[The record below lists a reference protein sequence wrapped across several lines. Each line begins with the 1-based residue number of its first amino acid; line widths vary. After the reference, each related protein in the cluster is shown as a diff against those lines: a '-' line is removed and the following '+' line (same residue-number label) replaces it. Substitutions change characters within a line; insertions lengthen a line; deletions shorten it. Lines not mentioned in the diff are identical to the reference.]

1 MPIIERIAEFQDDLT
16 ACRRDIHAHPE
27 TAFQEHRT
35 AEVVARTLAGMG
47 IEVCRGIAGTGVV
60 GTLHGNRPGQGRAIG
75 LRADLDA
82 LNVEEKNTFD
92 HRSVHPGKMHACGHD
107 GHTAMLLGAARY
119 LAETRDFAGTVYLIF
134 QPAEEGQAGGRA
146 MIEDGLFERFP
157 VEAVFGM
164 HNLPGLPVGAFGVN
178 PAAMLAAMDNFDLVV
193 KGRGAHAG
201 MPHLGVDPVVVAA
214 QIIMGLQ
221 TITSRMIDPLQPAVI
236 SVTWVEAG
244 AAYNVIPDEAV
255 LRGTVRTLSHT
266 VRATMEGRIRA
277 VADGIASAA
286 GAAIELRYEAGYPPT
301 INTPAEAEIAAGIA
315 AKVVGEANVQRDF
328 APLMGSEDFAF
339 MLQEKPGAY
348 VFIGNGPGEGGC
360 ALHNPHYDFNDQL
373 LPIGGTYWATLVETI
388 LES

>member
-1 MPIIERIAEFQDDLT
+1 MPECRIWAS
-16 ACRRDIHAHPE
+16 I
-27 TAFQEHRT
+27 
-35 AEVVARTLAGMG
+35 
-47 IEVCRGIAGTGVV
+47 
-60 GTLHGNRPGQGRAIG
+60 
-75 LRADLDA
+75 
-82 LNVEEKNTFD
+82 
-92 HRSVHPGKMHACGHD
+92 
-107 GHTAMLLGAARY
+107 
-119 LAETRDFAGTVYLIF
+119 
-134 QPAEEGQAGGRA
+134 
-146 MIEDGLFERFP
+146 
-157 VEAVFGM
+157 
-164 HNLPGLPVGAFGVN
+164 
-178 PAAMLAAMDNFDLVV
+178 
-193 KGRGAHAG
+193 
-201 MPHLGVDPVVVAA
+201 PVVVAA

-277 VADGIASAA
+277 VADGIASAV

-373 LPIGGTYWATLVETI
+373 LPIGRHLLGHLGGDYSRIVTLLAGIVDGGEMRDGSRDQ
-388 LES
+388 L